1 MACLCA
7 NGNISLE
14 REEMNAARET
24 GEYCCPGA
32 NERGWV

>member
-24 GEYCCPGA
+24 GEYCPGA